1 MSWFHTAA
9 FPPVCLLLFTTTS
22 HVLLCLGNSWK
33 FEYDCLSCWKLWCS
47 CILVVCCGSCGQGEW
62 RNLLEDVSRP
72 FFVDCSPSARL
83 LVCVADCGSLFHC
96 LQTNLTQLAYVIL
109 LKISLYLANECLKPC
124 FTSAFFGKFHEA
136 KTSPEGLHIRGDS
149 LNSVS
154 N

>member
-1 MSWFHTAA
+1 MG
-9 FPPVCLLLFTTTS
+9 PV
-22 HVLLCLGNSWK
+22 VKEN
-33 FEYDCLSCWKLWCS
+33 EEICWKMYLDHFG
-47 CILVVCCGSCGQGEW
+47 L
-62 RNLLEDVSRP
+62 D
-72 FFVDCSPSARL
+72 VDCSPSARL

-109 LKISLYLANECLKPC
+109 LKISFYLANEYLKPC

-149 LNSVS
+149 LNSGS